1 MDSLR
6 DPHFCHLLCPHRP
19 STNQGSPAPADL
31 GRLRGES
38 ESEGHGEQSPELP
51 EGKGLPT
58 EGVERVG
65 FSLAPGNHGCVWTD
79 WDSNQPWPEGGSR
92 GRDMGQE
99 P

>member
-1 MDSLR
+1 MEVAGPLGT
-6 DPHFCHLLCPHRP
+6 LLGLAQRKRASPR
-19 STNQGSPAPADL
+19 GPAPADL
-31 GRLRGES
+31 GRLRGEG

-65 FSLAPGNHGCVWTD
+65 FSLAPGNHGCVWPD
-79 WDSNQPWPEGGSR
+79 WDSNQPWPEGGSK